1 MTPHT
6 NTDLSTKIGTVW
18 SLITTIYAG
27 FSMQEILGII
37 GAIGVF
43 VSIWA
48 TIRRDR
54 REQKLYEANLQ
65 NHSNH
70 SKIE

>member
-6 NTDLSTKIGTVW
+6 NADLSTKIGTVW

-54 REQKLYEANLQ
+54 REQELHDAKLKAQSLDDV
-65 NHSNH
+65 
-70 SKIE
+70 

>member
-54 REQKLYEANLQ
+54 REQELHDAKLKAQSLDDV
-65 NHSNH
+65 
-70 SKIE
+70 